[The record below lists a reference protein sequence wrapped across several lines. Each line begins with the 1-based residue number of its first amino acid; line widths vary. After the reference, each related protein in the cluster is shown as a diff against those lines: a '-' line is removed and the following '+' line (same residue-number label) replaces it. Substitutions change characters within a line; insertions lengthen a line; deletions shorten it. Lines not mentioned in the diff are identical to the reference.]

1 MPFMKPTKPLKVLI
15 VDDAVVFRR
24 GLSDALSDV
33 PYVDVVG
40 VAANGK
46 IALMKI
52 PGLNPDAVILDI
64 EMPEMDGIETLQV
77 LREQYP
83 QIKVIMFSVHTT
95 RGAKKTMQA
104 LSLGAIDFV
113 PKPKSASAYHIQFSK
128 IREEFL
134 PKLYLL
140 ALQASIPRLEP
151 QVKPVRVRPVL
162 PIIPRQRCDIIAI
175 ASSTGGPNALTT
187 LLPQLT
193 HAVNVGILIVQHMPP
208 IFTKQ
213 FAISLDQKTEYTVRE
228 AVTGDIV
235 EQDVILIAPG
245 NYHMTVKPLG
255 GERRIALHQGALEN
269 GCRPSA
275 DVLFRSVAEVY
286 GKRALGIVLTGMGKD
301 GMEGARAMKTQ
312 GSIIITQD
320 KESSVAW
327 GMPRSVIEAEL
338 ADSILP
344 LGDIAA
350 TINRIIS

>member
-1 MPFMKPTKPLKVLI
+1 MKPTNPLKLLI

-24 GLSDALSDV
+24 GLSDALSKV

-52 PGLNPDAVILDI
+52 PSLKPDAVILDV
-64 EMPEMDGIETLQV
+64 EMPEMDGIETLTV

-83 QIKVIMFSVHTT
+83 HINVIMFSVHTT
-95 RGAKKTMQA
+95 RGATKTMEA

-113 PKPKSASAYHIQFSK
+113 PKPKSARAYQIQFSK

-134 PKLYLL
+134 PKLFLL
-140 ALQASIPRLEP
+140 SHQLSSPRT
-151 QVKPVRVRPVL
+151 KPRARIHPVL
-162 PIIPRQRCDIIAI
+162 PAIRRQHCDVIAI

-187 LLPQLT
+187 LLPKIA

-208 IFTKQ
+208 LFTRQ
-213 FAISLDQKTEYTVRE
+213 FAISLDQKTAYSVRE

-235 EQDVILIAPG
+235 ERDAILIAPG

-255 GERRIALHQGALEN
+255 SEHRIALHQCPLEN

-275 DVLFRSVAEVY
+275 DVLFRSVAQVY

-301 GMEGARAMKTQ
+301 GMEGARVMKAQ
-312 GSIIITQD
+312 GSTILAQD

-338 ADSILP
+338 ADIVLP
-344 LGDIAA
+344 LDDIAA
-350 TINRIIS
+350 TVNRIIS